1 MKSLKKL
8 AIFIAAL
15 ILLAFVASS
24 CRSTVDCPAY
34 GEVHKYQ
41 MEQRY

>member
-15 ILLAFVASS
+15 ILLAVVASS
-24 CRSTVDCPAY
+24 CKSSMDCPAY

-41 MEQRY
+41 IEQKY

>member
-15 ILLAFVASS
+15 ILLAVVASS
-24 CRSTVDCPAY
+24 CRTSTDCPAY

-41 MEQRY
+41 VENKY